1 MRYLLTGDI
10 RHPGKIEVEAA
21 TLDQA
26 LDRADDGDFEVF
38 DEQGKPLAFD
48 WDGIAGRSVRS
59 GTPGES
65 AARSTAACGR
75 RTGGPASGRG
85 GASNGV
91 GAGVGRSAP
100 SRVGRGA

>member
-1 MRYLLTGDI
+1 VRYLLTGDI

-48 WDGIAGRSVRS
+48 WDGIAEDDPRQRRER
-59 GTPGES
+59 PGQHPRR
-65 AARSTAACGR
+65 AAA
-75 RTGGPASGRG
+75 
-85 GASNGV
+85 
-91 GAGVGRSAP
+91 
-100 SRVGRGA
+100 